1 MSTDESADVPRS
13 LAALALVLLP
23 LSGCTAAVP
32 QPDPVLEITV
42 TAVAPQ
48 DGSSGVA
55 VAQPSGETVLV
66 TSLDAED
73 GSELTVTGRDA
84 AVVYTVEESTEDI
97 GAGAARYALK
107 QVGIPYVWGGN
118 TPKGFDC
125 SGLIQYS
132 YARAGVEFPR
142 ATVTQRK
149 ASRYVSRASLRPG
162 DLVFFHID
170 GKRYSH
176 LGMYVGD
183 GRFVHAP
190 RTGKVVSTASLDNPY
205 WQRNYAGGRRP
216 RALFD
221 EVSAVEKVRT
231 EY

>member
-1 MSTDESADVPRS
+1 M
-13 LAALALVLLP
+13 
-23 LSGCTAAVP
+23 
-32 QPDPVLEITV
+32 LEITV

-55 VAQPSGETVLV
+55 VAQPSGETVEV
-66 TSLDAED
+66 TSLDDDEGTA
-73 GSELTVTGRDA
+73 LTVTSREA
-84 AVVYTVEESTEDI
+84 VVVYTVEESTEDI
-97 GAGAARYALK
+97 GAGAARHALK
-107 QVGIPYVWGGN
+107 QVGVPYVWGGN

-132 YARAGVEFPR
+132 YARVGMEFPR
-142 ATVTQRK
+142 VTVTQRK
-149 ASRYVSRASLRPG
+149 ASRQVSRASLRPG

-176 LGMYVGD
+176 IGIYVGER
-183 GRFVHAP
+183 RFVHAP
-190 RTGKVVSTASLDNPY
+190 RTGKYVSTASLDNPY
-205 WQRNYAGGRRP
+205 WQRNYAGARRP

-221 EVSAVEKVRT
+221 EVSAVEKART